1 MAAPSGAAIVS
12 VPIVISHREAFVHVQ
27 QSSLPAFD
35 QMLPTNRSRSVD
47 IAELVIGYV
56 LILAVIWTPN
66 PAQRFLYW
74 TAFLWIAVTSI
85 RRWKQTKPSGLG
97 LRGLLPS
104 LWVAAAAAAL
114 FSLGIGLAHWAGS
127 LHALY
132 GPLPV
137 LAHVGEYAI
146 WALMQQFIL
155 QVFVLLR
162 LLRLGMRRSMAVAL
176 SAAMFGAA
184 HIPNPILAPA
194 ATLWAALSCILYLR
208 YRNLYPIAVAHAF
221 LGMCLAI
228 SIPNAINHH
237 MRVGLGYIR
246 YPGVHRSHLEVTAR

>member
-1 MAAPSGAAIVS
+1 MAAPTGAAIVS
-12 VPIVISHREAFVHVQ
+12 ALSNICNSVPFRASNVVSEFELV
-27 QSSLPAFD
+27 LPPKRFRTA
-35 QMLPTNRSRSVD
+35 D
-47 IAELVIGYV
+47 IAELVIGYA
-56 LILAVIWTPN
+56 LILAVIWTPD
-66 PAQRFLYW
+66 PAQRILYW
-74 TAFLWIAVTSI
+74 SAFLWIAATSV
-85 RRWKQTKPSGLG
+85 RHWKQTKPNGFGLT
-97 LRGLLPS
+97 GLLPS
-104 LWVAAAAAAL
+104 LWIAAGGAAL
-114 FSLGIGLAHWAGS
+114 FCLGVGLADWAGS
-127 LHALY
+127 LHSLY

-137 LAHVGEYAI
+137 LAHVGEYAV

-162 LLRLGMRRSMAVAL
+162 LLRLGMRRWAAIAL
-176 SAAMFGAA
+176 AAIMFGTA
-184 HIPNPILAPA
+184 HIPNPVLAPA
-194 ATLWAALSCILYLR
+194 AMIWAALSCILYLR